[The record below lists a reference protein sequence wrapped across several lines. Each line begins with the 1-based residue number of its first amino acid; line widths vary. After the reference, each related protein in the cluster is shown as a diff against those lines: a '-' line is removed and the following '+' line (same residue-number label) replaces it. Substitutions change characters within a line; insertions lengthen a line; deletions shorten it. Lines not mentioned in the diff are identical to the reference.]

1 MQFIEQLRGRVKD
14 ILDKGAGGSGGGER
28 ESVVVTRARHRKHI
42 TNAVEALARF
52 EEMAEYGEGGVDMA
66 AEELRL
72 AASEIG
78 RVVGRVDVE
87 DVLDS
92 LFNDFCVGK

>member
-1 MQFIEQLRGRVKD
+1 
-14 ILDKGAGGSGGGER
+14 
-28 ESVVVTRARHRKHI
+28 
-42 TNAVEALARF
+42 
-52 EEMAEYGEGGVDMA
+52 MA